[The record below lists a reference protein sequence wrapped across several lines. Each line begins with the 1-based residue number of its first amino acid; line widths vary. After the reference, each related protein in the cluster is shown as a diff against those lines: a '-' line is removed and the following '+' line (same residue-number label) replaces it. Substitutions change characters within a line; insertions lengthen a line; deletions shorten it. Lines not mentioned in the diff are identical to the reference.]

1 MKTYDVYI
9 HITAWDAI
17 EADSVEKVKE
27 IAYDRLEEYVFAR
40 GTEVEIEVE
49 LQDGSEDLR

>member
-1 MKTYDVYI
+1 MKNYDVYI
-9 HITAWDAI
+9 HITAWDSI
-17 EADSVEKVKE
+17 EADSVEEAKE

-49 LQDGSEDLR
+49 AQDGSDD

>member
-49 LQDGSEDLR
+49 AQDGSDD